1 MCLDAFRSRAVITTS
16 FARCACLSDYESA
29 GVLQVCRCD
38 VLHMEVKTL
47 DVGGSFRYVVGS
59 LLFVVLCCEQR
70 EFGVAGRAALVVED
84 GQDLTACYAIEP
96 ASVNISSCYR
106 LWHVFSPLSEAGFT
120 GFKDFQDCGTC
131 DESHYYKLFVRLGVF
146 LIGRFPSY
154 KSFFISFATECFD
167 FGDDVLDGGVA
178 RWGVRNVD

>member
-1 MCLDAFRSRAVITTS
+1 MCLEEPLSISLRAT
-16 FARCACLSDYESA
+16 RLSDYESA
-29 GVLQVCRCD
+29 GVHTFTCASVLLCRCD

-96 ASVNISSCYR
+96 ASVNISGCYR
-106 LWHVFSPLSEAGFT
+106 LWHVCLLYWQSAVSG
-120 GFKDFQDCGTC
+120 Q
-131 DESHYYKLFVRLGVF
+131 
-146 LIGRFPSY
+146 
-154 KSFFISFATECFD
+154 
-167 FGDDVLDGGVA
+167 
-178 RWGVRNVD
+178 

>member
-1 MCLDAFRSRAVITTS
+1 MSGTFRGDGQVRSEGCLACPAFPTQDCECFHFYLRLCEVASVHTFT
-16 FARCACLSDYESA
+16 CAS
-29 GVLQVCRCD
+29 VLLCRCD

-70 EFGVAGRAALVVED
+70 EFRVAGRAALVVED

-106 LWHVFSPLSEAGFT
+106 LWHVCLLCLKQDLQRSVFSAIVESELET
-120 GFKDFQDCGTC
+120 LLQTTTNY
-131 DESHYYKLFVRLGVF
+131 S
-146 LIGRFPSY
+146 
-154 KSFFISFATECFD
+154 
-167 FGDDVLDGGVA
+167 
-178 RWGVRNVD
+178 

>member
-1 MCLDAFRSRAVITTS
+1 MNSEFFNYSLRLKDVVCALTLFAQEPLSISLRAT
-16 FARCACLSDYESA
+16 RLSDYESA
-29 GVLQVCRCD
+29 GVHTFTCASVLLCRCD

-96 ASVNISSCYR
+96 ASVNISGCYR
-106 LWHVFSPLSEAGFT
+106 LWHVCLLYWQSAVSG
-120 GFKDFQDCGTC
+120 Q
-131 DESHYYKLFVRLGVF
+131 
-146 LIGRFPSY
+146 
-154 KSFFISFATECFD
+154 
-167 FGDDVLDGGVA
+167 
-178 RWGVRNVD
+178 